1 MCQVGVGQLEEVFLL
16 VLWVAA
22 LEYIY
27 VAEDLG
33 LHGAHCA
40 NLSFWGAKLK
50 KRKARQKQEATLPN
64 NY

>member
-1 MCQVGVGQLEEVFLL
+1 MEEVFLL